1 MDVLPQPYRF
11 INKCLDAL
19 IMKPVF
25 NTITNIE
32 ERKKTPEY
40 EGNIKEVFPTGYMEL
55 DGATAIGS
63 MKQVVLAGGL
73 IEKHDNMA
81 QSAGVHSK
89 LIVGDN
95 SGCIH
100 LVDAS
105 RKVVM
110 NKKELPQFEGR
121 RINNIST
128 ATLEWVDSKLTLA
141 AVVARGSPIV
151 HIVAFKHNENKF
163 HHFYSVKVCPDLE
176 NPESL
181 ETNEGQTYTCL
192 PAEV

>member
-1 MDVLPQPYRF
+1 
-11 INKCLDAL
+11 
-19 IMKPVF
+19 
-25 NTITNIE
+25 
-32 ERKKTPEY
+32 
-40 EGNIKEVFPTGYMEL
+40 
-55 DGATAIGS
+55 
-63 MKQVVLAGGL
+63 
-73 IEKHDNMA
+73 MA

-95 SGCIH
+95 FGCIH

-110 NKKELPQFEGR
+110 NKKELPNFEGR

-128 ATLEWVDSKLTLA
+128 ATLEWVDSKLTLS
-141 AVVARGSPIV
+141 AVIARGSPTV

-163 HHFYSVKVCPDLE
+163 HHFYSINMCPDLE

-181 ETNEGQTYTCL
+181 ETNEG
-192 PAEV
+192 